1 MTVTPLQRSRLPAGR
16 GGRATD
22 VAPDLTAGTQSRPA
36 IHRRGEVTSPRGR
49 RSVDTVSRSRLTI
62 IALVSLLALALLSL
76 AVSRGYG
83 AYRLEWHSMRLL
95 GRASDIARW
104 ADLADLLAVP
114 AIVSLVVV
122 SVIVGAVHRIP
133 LRVAAFAGFAAAA
146 LLINE
151 HVVKPAVQ
159 ERLLGALS
167 FPSGHVTAVCA
178 TALAMWI
185 ALYPVLGRWA
195 RVSTFVLGAG
205 WTLLMSIAVV
215 GAIWHTPIDDVG
227 SIFLSVGVVTAGAA
241 ILGPLTN
248 RRVPAP
254 VAPARVLERV

>member
-1 MTVTPLQRSRLPAGR
+1 LQ
-16 GGRATD
+16 
-22 VAPDLTAGTQSRPA
+22 
-36 IHRRGEVTSPRGR
+36 
-49 RSVDTVSRSRLTI
+49 TVSRFRLTI
-62 IALVSLLALALLSL
+62 IALVSLFTTALLGL

-83 AYRLEWHSMRLL
+83 AYHLEWHSLRLL
-95 GRASDIARW
+95 GHASTIAHW
-104 ADLADLLAVP
+104 ADLADVLAVP
-114 AIVSLVVV
+114 VIVSVVV
-122 SVIVGAVHRIP
+122 LSLMVGTIHRITM
-133 LRVAAFAGFAAAA
+133 RVAAFAGFALGA

-159 ERLLGALS
+159 ERLLGGLS

-215 GAIWHTPIDDVG
+215 GAFWHTPLDDVG

-241 ILGPLTN
+241 ILGPLPV
-248 RRVPAP
+248 RRDTVP
-254 VAPARVLERV
+254 VVPARVLERV

>member
-1 MTVTPLQRSRLPAGR
+1 MSRF
-16 GGRATD
+16 
-22 VAPDLTAGTQSRPA
+22 
-36 IHRRGEVTSPRGR
+36 
-49 RSVDTVSRSRLTI
+49 RLTI
-62 IALVSLLALALLSL
+62 IALVSLLITALLGL

-83 AYRLEWHSMRLL
+83 AYHLEWHAMRLL
-95 GRASDIARW
+95 GHASSIARW
-104 ADLADLLAVP
+104 ADLADVLAVP
-114 AIVSLVVV
+114 VIVSLVVL
-122 SVIVGAVHRIP
+122 SVIVGVIHRIP
-133 LRVAAFAGFAAAA
+133 MRVVAFAGFAAAA

-159 ERLLGALS
+159 ERLLGGLS

-215 GAIWHTPIDDVG
+215 GAFWHTPLDDVG
-227 SIFLSVGVVTAGAA
+227 SVFLSVGVVTAGTA
-241 ILGPLTN
+241 ILGPLAA
-248 RRVPAP
+248 RRAPVP
-254 VAPARVLERV
+254 VAPARVLESV

>member
-1 MTVTPLQRSRLPAGR
+1 M
-16 GGRATD
+16 
-22 VAPDLTAGTQSRPA
+22 
-36 IHRRGEVTSPRGR
+36 
-49 RSVDTVSRSRLTI
+49 I
-62 IALVSLLALALLSL
+62 IALVSLLTTALLGL

-83 AYRLEWHSMRLL
+83 AYGLEWRAMRLL
-95 GRASDIARW
+95 GHASNIARW
-104 ADLADLLAVP
+104 ADLADLLAAPV
-114 AIVSLVVV
+114 IVSIVVV
-122 SVIVGAVHRIP
+122 SVIVGARRHIP
-133 LRVAAFAGFAAAA
+133 LRVLAFAGFAGAA

-159 ERLLGALS
+159 ERLLGGLS

-215 GAIWHTPIDDVG
+215 GAFWHTPLDDVG

-241 ILGPLTN
+241 ILGPLPA
-248 RRVPAP
+248 RRPPVQVAP
-254 VAPARVLERV
+254 VRVLESV

>member
-1 MTVTPLQRSRLPAGR
+1 
-16 GGRATD
+16 
-22 VAPDLTAGTQSRPA
+22 
-36 IHRRGEVTSPRGR
+36 
-49 RSVDTVSRSRLTI
+49 VSRFRLTI
-62 IALVSLLALALLSL
+62 IALVSLLTTALLGL

-83 AYRLEWHSMRLL
+83 AYGLEWHAMRLL
-95 GRASDIARW
+95 GHASNIARW
-104 ADLADLLAVP
+104 ADLADLLAAPV
-114 AIVSLVVV
+114 IVSLVVV
-122 SVIVGAVHRIP
+122 SVIVGARRRIP
-133 LRVAAFAGFAAAA
+133 LRVVAFAGFAGAA

-151 HVVKPAVQ
+151 HVVKPTVQ
-159 ERLLGALS
+159 ERLLGGLS

-215 GAIWHTPIDDVG
+215 GAFWHTPLDDVG

-241 ILGPLTN
+241 ILGPLPA
-248 RRVPAP
+248 RRPPMP
-254 VAPARVLERV
+254 VAPVRVLESV

>member
-1 MTVTPLQRSRLPAGR
+1 
-16 GGRATD
+16 
-22 VAPDLTAGTQSRPA
+22 
-36 IHRRGEVTSPRGR
+36 
-49 RSVDTVSRSRLTI
+49 VSRFRLTI
-62 IALVSLLALALLSL
+62 IALVSLLTTALLGL

-83 AYRLEWHSMRLL
+83 AYHLEWRTVRLL
-95 GRASDIARW
+95 GHASNIARW
-104 ADLADLLAVP
+104 ADLADLLAAPV
-114 AIVSLVVV
+114 IVSLVVL
-122 SVIVGAVHRIP
+122 SVVVGVIHRIP
-133 LRVAAFAGFAAAA
+133 GRVVAFAGFAGAA

-159 ERLLGALS
+159 ERLLGGLS

-215 GAIWHTPIDDVG
+215 GAFWHTPLDDVG

-241 ILGPLTN
+241 ILGPLPT
-248 RRVPAP
+248 RRAAVP
-254 VAPARVLERV
+254 VAPARVLESV

>member
-1 MTVTPLQRSRLPAGR
+1 
-16 GGRATD
+16 
-22 VAPDLTAGTQSRPA
+22 
-36 IHRRGEVTSPRGR
+36 
-49 RSVDTVSRSRLTI
+49 VSRFRLTI
-62 IALVSLLALALLSL
+62 IALVSLLTTALLGL

-83 AYRLEWHSMRLL
+83 AYHLEWRTVRLL
-95 GRASDIARW
+95 GHASNIARW
-104 ADLADLLAVP
+104 ADLADLLAAPV
-114 AIVSLVVV
+114 IVSLVVL
-122 SVIVGAVHRIP
+122 SVVVGVIHRIP
-133 LRVAAFAGFAAAA
+133 GRVVAFAGFAGAA

-159 ERLLGALS
+159 ERLLGGLS

-185 ALYPVLGRWA
+185 ALYPVLSRWA

-215 GAIWHTPIDDVG
+215 GAFWHTPLDDVG

-241 ILGPLTN
+241 ILGPLPT
-248 RRVPAP
+248 RRAAVP
-254 VAPARVLERV
+254 VAPARVLESV

>member
-1 MTVTPLQRSRLPAGR
+1 VR
-16 GGRATD
+16 GGE
-22 VAPDLTAGTQSRPA
+22 VKTARGT
-36 IHRRGEVTSPRGR
+36 
-49 RSVDTVSRSRLTI
+49 RSVDTVSRFRLTI
-62 IALVSLLALALLSL
+62 IALVSLLTTALLGL

-83 AYRLEWHSMRLL
+83 AYHLEWRTVRLL
-95 GRASDIARW
+95 GHASNIARW
-104 ADLADLLAVP
+104 ADLADLLAAPV
-114 AIVSLVVV
+114 IVSLVVL
-122 SVIVGAVHRIP
+122 SVVVGVIHRIP
-133 LRVAAFAGFAAAA
+133 GRVVAFAGFAGAA

-159 ERLLGALS
+159 ERLLGGLS

-215 GAIWHTPIDDVG
+215 GAFWHTPLDDVG

-241 ILGPLTN
+241 ILGPLPT
-248 RRVPAP
+248 RRAAVP
-254 VAPARVLERV
+254 VAPARVLESV

>member
-1 MTVTPLQRSRLPAGR
+1 
-16 GGRATD
+16 
-22 VAPDLTAGTQSRPA
+22 
-36 IHRRGEVTSPRGR
+36 
-49 RSVDTVSRSRLTI
+49 VSRFRLTI
-62 IALVSLLALALLSL
+62 IALVSLFTTALLGL

-83 AYRLEWHSMRLL
+83 AYGLEWHAMRLL
-95 GRASDIARW
+95 GHASNIARW
-104 ADLADLLAVP
+104 ADLADLLAAPV
-114 AIVSLVVV
+114 IVSLVVV
-122 SVIVGAVHRIP
+122 SLIVGARHRIP
-133 LRVAAFAGFAAAA
+133 LRVVAFAGFAGAA

-159 ERLLGALS
+159 ERLLGGLS

-215 GAIWHTPIDDVG
+215 GAFWHTPLDDVG

-241 ILGPLTN
+241 ILGPLPA
-248 RRVPAP
+248 RRPPVP
-254 VAPARVLERV
+254 VAPARALERV